1 MNLSET
7 IFPGCKINL
16 RLKVTAKRQDGY
28 HEIDTLFLPLPFPAD
43 KLTFTESDTSGI
55 ALSCPQLP
63 DCPAKNNLVVKAAG
77 LYAEKAGITP
87 AWKFV
92 LEKRIPSAAGLG
104 GGSSD
109 AAGVLEL
116 LNKCY
121 KKFTG
126 DELAEMALKIGA
138 DVPFFL
144 KHRPARATGV
154 GEKFEYLSSDARF
167 PEILIVFPGFPISA
181 KFAYCALDRD
191 TITPDAPEMQQL
203 ISDAAADPANGD
215 WKKIVHNDLAIAL
228 YRKFP
233 LLSTLRCFLNGH
245 GALAAEVSGSGS
257 SLFALFKD
265 RNAAVE
271 AGKALRASIWNSSVM
286 KIFTGDTEL

>member
-43 KLTFTESDTSGI
+43 KLTFTETEESGI
-55 ALSCPQLP
+55 ALCCPQLP
-63 DCPAKNNLVVKAAG
+63 DCPVKDNLVVKAAE
-77 LYAEKAGITP
+77 LYAEKAGLSP

-92 LEKRIPSAAGLG
+92 LEKNIPAAAGLG

-116 LNKCY
+116 LNRCY
-121 KKFTG
+121 KKFSD
-126 DELAEMALKIGA
+126 DELAEIALKIGA

-144 KHRPARATGV
+144 KRRPARATGV
-154 GEKFEYLSSDARF
+154 GEKFEYLSSGARF
-167 PEILIVFPGFPISA
+167 PEILIVSPGFPVSA
-181 KFAYCALDRD
+181 KFAYCALDRN
-191 TITPDAPEMQQL
+191 TIYADDPGMQQL
-203 ISDAAADPANGD
+203 ISDAAANPEKGD

-233 LLSTLRCFLNGH
+233 LLSKLREFLDEH
-245 GALAAEVSGSGS
+245 GALASEVSGSGS

-265 RNAAVE
+265 RNSAVE
-271 AGKALRASIWNSSVM
+271 AGNALRSSLWNSDVM
-286 KIFTGDTEL
+286 KIFTGNTEL